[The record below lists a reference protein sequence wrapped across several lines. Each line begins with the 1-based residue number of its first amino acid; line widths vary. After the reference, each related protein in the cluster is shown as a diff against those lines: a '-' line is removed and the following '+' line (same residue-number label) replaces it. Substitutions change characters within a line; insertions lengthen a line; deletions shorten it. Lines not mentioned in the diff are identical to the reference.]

1 MGSFTTDYKIPKQ
14 SMGNNISIYLP
25 FYDIQLISN
34 KTDLP
39 SKKLIH
45 VFSKDE
51 CIGTLVLDERDS
63 TIVDGRHYDKV
74 NPIISEISEKFYE
87 LKKSNV
93 NYGNIGINPETENGY
108 EYSGHEYLTVDK
120 FFDYLKVEN
129 REEIIKSITNN

>member
-63 TIVDGRHYDKV
+63 TILDGRHYNDKV
-74 NPIISEISEKFYE
+74 NPINSEISEKFKE
-87 LKKSNV
+87 FKSSNI
-93 NYGNIGINPETENGY
+93 NYGNIGNNDEFEYEGTEN
-108 EYSGHEYLTVDK
+108 LTVEV
-120 FFDYLKVEN
+120 FFDYLRSEN